1 MKKWSKRKK
10 VIISI
15 LSALLIVLIGAY
27 SFYSLAPFK
36 KYGDTHVTVDQYNS
50 LIEEQYLVSKI
61 NYGYE
66 YYLAQVTEENPKT
79 LPDSK
84 IYSDSGFPEFSIDAE
99 QKLTQQANTK
109 KNENMGDVL
118 MSEVDDEMTGVS
130 DLRYSQTGTA
140 LDNFGDQI
148 ESIKTTAIIALG
160 NQGVY
165 SNNKSKNKKIS
176 AEFRLRVERDV
187 NDQYN

>member
-36 KYGDTHVTVDQYNS
+36 KYGDTHVTVDQYNA

-66 YYLAQVTEENPKT
+66 YYLAQATEENPKS

-84 IYSDSGFPEFSIDAE
+84 IYGDSGFPEFSIDAE
-99 QKLTQQANTK
+99 QKLTKQANTK
-109 KNENMGDVL
+109 KNGYIGDSL
-118 MSEVDDEMTGVS
+118 MSDIDDEMTGAS
-130 DLRYSQTGTA
+130 DLSYSETGTA

-148 ESIKTTAIIALG
+148 ESIETTAIIALK

-165 SNNKSKNKKIS
+165 SNNKSKNRKIS
-176 AEFRLRVERDV
+176 TEFKLRVERDI